1 GEVNALKQYSTLLEL
16 ELVGKVDEFIKL
28 PSQSEEN
35 VYRIVQQAMNNT
47 NKHSETTQVRLDL
60 VQDDKYL
67 FVTIAYFGKGIDKQ
81 KSNLYHSHGLNNMKQ
96 RTKQISG
103 NLTIEGEPN
112 KGTKIHISIP
122 L

>member
-1 GEVNALKQYSTLLEL
+1 M
-16 ELVGKVDEFIKL
+16 IKL
-28 PSQSEEN
+28 PSQIEEN
-35 VYRIVQQAMNNT
+35 VYRIVQEAMNNT
-47 NKHSETTQVRLDL
+47 KKHSETTQVRLDL
-60 VQDDKYL
+60 VQDDNYL
-67 FVTIAYFGKGIDKQ
+67 LVTIADFGKGFDKH